1 MRKRALMAHA
11 GQIIEGQGGFRLTLI
26 ETAAETGGERLV
38 MEAGYSGEGPLPPM
52 HHHPSQ
58 TERFE
63 VLEGAMLTVID
74 DAERRYESGEAFEV
88 PPGTPHQMAAD
99 GGPARMRW
107 TVTPALRTAEFF
119 EELHAAMLREDWEAL
134 GALVAEHAPEVQFG

>member
-1 MRKRALMAHA
+1 
-11 GQIIEGQGGFRLTLI
+11 
-26 ETAAETGGERLV
+26 
-38 MEAGYSGEGPLPPM
+38 MEASYSGAGPLPPV

-58 TERFE
+58 TERFD
-63 VLEGAMLTVID
+63 VLEGAMATVVG
-74 DAERRYESGEAFEV
+74 DAERRYEAGETFEV

-119 EELHAAMLREDWEAL
+119 ERLHGAMVREDWDAL
-134 GALVAEHAPEVQFG
+134 GAILEDHQAEVRF

>member
-1 MRKRALMAHA
+1 MAHA
-11 GQIIEGQGGFRLTLI
+11 GQTIEGRDGFSLTLI

-38 MEAGYSGEGPLPPM
+38 MEAGYSGEGPLPPV

-63 VLEGAMLTVID
+63 VLEGAMLTVIGET
-74 DAERRYESGEAFEV
+74 ERRYVAGESFEV

-119 EELHAAMLREDWEAL
+119 ERLHDAMLGEDWDAL
-134 GALVAEHAPEVQFG
+134 GPLIEEHQAEVRFG